1 MTAWPEVIA
10 RIEEVRGWDVPDLA
24 RELRIPHVTV
34 WRWAKGGVT
43 PKKEFQERLLELAGL
58 PAVSV
63 ETEWPPLR
71 VKSLRRQLK
80 MSQEELAALLG
91 VTRAAVGSW
100 ELGRSHPLACAR
112 RFLSI
117 LEKDPRAGFNMIT
130 LARVDRGEW
139 TANRILA
146 IREQLGWSRLEM
158 GELLGLSYRT
168 IEDWETYGLPEH
180 VEYRG
185 CAKMLFSLLEEQ
197 PDELLE
203 LLEGD

>member
-1 MTAWPEVIA
+1 MTAWPDVIA
-10 RIEEVRGWDVPDLA
+10 RIEAIRGLSVPELA
-24 RELRIPHVTV
+24 RELQLPHVTV
-34 WRWAKGGVT
+34 WRWAKGNVI
-43 PKKEFQERLLELAGL
+43 PKKEFQERLLELADL
-58 PAVSV
+58 PMVSA

-71 VKSLRRQLK
+71 IKSLRRSLK

-100 ELGRSHPLACAR
+100 ELGRGHPSACPR

-117 LEKDPRAGFNMIT
+117 LEKDPQAGFNMIT

-139 TANRILA
+139 TGTRISA
-146 IREQLGWSRLEM
+146 IREHLGWSRLEM

-197 PDELLE
+197 PDELFE
-203 LLEGD
+203 LLEND